1 MARDLYVVLDDIGMG
16 TYQFVQ
22 LLLLG
27 GVMISDGAEILV
39 SSSLLGAL
47 KEAWHLTPMVRG
59 AMMSTIFVGV
69 FAGGLLGGSIGD
81 AYGRRR
87 AVLLAYV
94 GICVFGLA
102 TALAQGPI
110 SMLVARFFFG
120 ASFGCG
126 MGPGI
131 ALQVETAPSSWRA
144 HILNLGGLWFAMG
157 EIYTSVLLILFMP
170 DLTDPSGTHWRWVTG
185 LSMLPG
191 LVLFPFTWLLLQESP
206 HFLLGQGRR
215 TEAIQGLEYIAHMN
229 NQGDKVEG
237 LDGTDPAL
245 RLQLPIPGD
254 DEDGDQ
260 SSTPAEATSSLLE
273 SENASGVD
281 SSGLRARVVGRAS
294 KDGAGSSSLAEGSR
308 SLVEQMMEERKSAKR
323 ITVKESMG
331 VLFGEKYRGIVF
343 GGAYLCF
350 LANFLF
356 YGLTYTLPQIFASLH
371 HDLEPAFQ
379 VLIISMCDLPGVL
392 FSFFLL
398 RSTWIGHRDGLV
410 LLSAS
415 AAVLNLTLI
424 SIDHGK
430 YGLYVGLPS
439 AYLAKYTASAF
450 FTLAYVYL
458 SEVFPA
464 KVRSSGLSICIAA
477 GRVGSMIAPLIV
489 ESIHKKGFELGA
501 HAPFLILTSILCVL
515 GIGIIK
521 STLHFELKNAP
532 LQEGIEGASAASG
545 GQEAASGSQ
554 GRRVS
559 KKLDPDMPAP
569 AG

>member
-1 MARDLYVVLDDIGMG
+1 
-16 TYQFVQ
+16 
-22 LLLLG
+22 
-27 GVMISDGAEILV
+27 MISDGAEILV

-69 FAGGLLGGSIGD
+69 FVGGLVGGSIGD
-81 AYGRRR
+81 AYGRRK
-87 AVLLAYV
+87 AVVLAYV
-94 GICVFGLA
+94 GLCVFGLG
-102 TALAQGPI
+102 TAAAQGPI
-110 SMLVARFFFG
+110 SMLAFRFFFG

-131 ALQVETAPSSWRA
+131 ALQVETAPSKWRA
-144 HILNLGGLWFAMG
+144 HILNLGGLWFTMG

-170 DLTDPSGTHWRWVTG
+170 DLTDPTGTNWRWVTG
-185 LSMLPG
+185 LSMIPG
-191 LVLFPFTWLLLQESP
+191 FVLFPFTWLLLQESP
-206 HFLLGQGRR
+206 PFLLGQGRR
-215 TEAIQGLEYIAHMN
+215 TEAIQALEYIAHMN

-237 LDGTDPAL
+237 LDGTDPVL
-245 RLQLPIPGD
+245 RLQSPMPCD
-254 DEDGDQ
+254 DEDGVQ

-273 SENASGVD
+273 SETSNGVD

-294 KDGAGSSSLAEGSR
+294 KDGEGSLSQGLAEGSR
-308 SLVEQMMEERKSAKR
+308 SIAEQMEEERKSAKR

-331 VLFGEKYRGIVF
+331 VLFSEKYRAIVF

-379 VLIISMCDLPGVL
+379 VLIISICDLPGVL
-392 FSFFLL
+392 LAFFLI

-410 LLSAS
+410 MLAAA

-430 YGLYVGLPS
+430 TGLYVGLPS
-439 AYLAKYTASAF
+439 AYLAKYMASAF
-450 FTLAYVYL
+450 FTLSYVYL

-501 HAPFLILTSILCVL
+501 HAPFLILTSMLCLV
-515 GIGIIK
+515 GIAIIR

-532 LQEGIEGASAASG
+532 LQEGIPETSAAPA
-545 GQEAASGSQ
+545 GQASSESQ
-554 GRRVS
+554 ERRLS